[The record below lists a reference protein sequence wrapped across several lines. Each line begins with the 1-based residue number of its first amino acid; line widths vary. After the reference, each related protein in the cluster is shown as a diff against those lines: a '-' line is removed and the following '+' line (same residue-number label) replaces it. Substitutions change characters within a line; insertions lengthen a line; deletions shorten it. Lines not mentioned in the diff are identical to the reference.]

1 MKKVICVLVLYNPDV
16 NLLTKVVD
24 GILDQID
31 LLWISDNSTNIV
43 TLPLNIRTSE
53 KIVYKNMDGNLGIAA
68 AQNVGIKYAIKEE
81 YDFVY
86 FLDQDSISPK
96 GIVNQLMNQY
106 DLLYSKGINIGA
118 VGPRPYNRKEN
129 VEYRGSVKKGK
140 TLYEGITEV
149 TELINSASLVPVNVF
164 KQVGLMDE
172 PLFIDGV
179 DHEFCWRAKRKLG
192 SRFFIVESVKL
203 SHQLGEGDRYF
214 LFRKVAIPTPFRTY
228 YQFRNYFIL
237 IRRGYVPIYWKLSNG
252 FKYVIKY
259 FYFPLCV
266 PPRLM
271 YLKNIN
277 KGVVDGLFYRCKKV
291 I

>member
-1 MKKVICVLVLYNPDV
+1 MRKVICVLVLYNPEIS
-16 NLLTKVVD
+16 LLIRAINVIISQVD
-24 GILDQID
+24 M
-31 LLWISDNSTNIV
+31 LWISDNSTKLIAYPTEWRSSEQIRYQKMPGNI
-43 TLPLNIRTSE
+43 
-53 KIVYKNMDGNLGIAA
+53 GIAA
-68 AQNVGIKYAIKEE
+68 AQNEGIKYAIKEK

-86 FLDQDSISPK
+86 FLDQDSISPE
-96 GIVNQLMNQY
+96 GIVLQLVSQY
-106 DLLYSKGINIGA
+106 RLLCSKGINVGA

-129 VEYRGSVKKGK
+129 VEYRGSVRKGK
-140 TLYEGITEV
+140 ILYEGITEV
-149 TELINSASLVPVNVF
+149 TELINSASLVPVKVF
-164 KQVGLMDE
+164 EQVGLMDE
-172 PLFIDGV
+172 SLFIDGV

-237 IRRGYVPIYWKLSNG
+237 IRRGYVPVYWKLSNG

-266 PPRLM
+266 PPRFG